1 MRKSDF
7 VSIGSEIKTNTKL
20 TARDDFDNLYVTE
33 DDDPNFFGFGL
44 EDEDGEEEKPKKKK
58 KKKKPKAGSSRV
70 TAPADTPKVQPAPSG
85 RTKPAT
91 PAVSPSDRPVISG
104 KRPGPKLSA
113 PTDGQVARRPAG
125 SGPKLGS
132 PDDSQAARRP
142 ASRVPNP
149 NYDGKRPKAEGAK
162 LAQKLNRLPII
173 GPIIGVV
180 LVGGDAV
187 RILSDWIAYTQGGAV
202 LSSQPPYITPCK
214 NPNYDGFDDPFVDYY
229 IDNEAA
235 IFKLDYKG
243 NGVAD
248 LMSHNVKAFTPRLVD
263 LIYDALPTL
272 LTAAATS
279 SLLIRGIGL
288 AIAASSPV
296 AGPGLPAMIIYGLIS
311 AGVGWLASI
320 VITRL
325 LKQYDQWGPDASK
338 LVAQFI
344 MDQVVID
351 ACSNAVYEAAQGD
364 DPRDEEDTSSEQFAN
379 IDDFAAMSVDT
390 VFKDILKD
398 IQAEL
403 QDDPAKMSEFKQAFT
418 KAKADAKQLLA
429 KA

>member
-1 MRKSDF
+1 
-7 VSIGSEIKTNTKL
+7 
-20 TARDDFDNLYVTE
+20 
-33 DDDPNFFGFGL
+33 
-44 EDEDGEEEKPKKKK
+44 
-58 KKKKPKAGSSRV
+58 
-70 TAPADTPKVQPAPSG
+70 
-85 RTKPAT
+85 
-91 PAVSPSDRPVISG
+91 
-104 KRPGPKLSA
+104 
-113 PTDGQVARRPAG
+113 
-125 SGPKLGS
+125 
-132 PDDSQAARRP
+132 
-142 ASRVPNP
+142 
-149 NYDGKRPKAEGAK
+149 
-162 LAQKLNRLPII
+162 
-173 GPIIGVV
+173 
-180 LVGGDAV
+180 
-187 RILSDWIAYTQGGAV
+187 
-202 LSSQPPYITPCK
+202 
-214 NPNYDGFDDPFVDYY
+214 
-229 IDNEAA
+229 
-235 IFKLDYKG
+235 
-243 NGVAD
+243 
-248 LMSHNVKAFTPRLVD
+248 
-263 LIYDALPTL
+263 
-272 LTAAATS
+272 
-279 SLLIRGIGL
+279 
-288 AIAASSPV
+288 
-296 AGPGLPAMIIYGLIS
+296 MIIYGLIS

>member
-91 PAVSPSDRPVISG
+91 PAVSPSDRPVSSG
-104 KRPGPKLSA
+104 KRPGPAGPKLGS
-113 PTDGQVARRPAG
+113 PTDGQVARQPA
-125 SGPKLGS
+125 GPKLGS
-132 PDDSQAARRP
+132 PDNSQAARQP

-243 NGVAD
+243 VAGV
-248 LMSHNVKAFTPRLVD
+248 MSHNVKAFTPRLAD
-263 LIYDALPTL
+263 FIYGAFPTYVA
-272 LTAAATS
+272 AAATS
-279 SLLIRGIGL
+279 SLLLRGIGL

-296 AGPGLPAMIIYGLIS
+296 AGPGLPVMIISGLIS

-325 LKQYDQWGPDASK
+325 LKKYDQWGPDASK

-344 MDQVVID
+344 MDRIVID

>member
-58 KKKKPKAGSSRV
+58 KKPKAGSSRV

-91 PAVSPSDRPVISG
+91 PAVSPSDRPVSSG
-104 KRPGPKLSA
+104 KRPGPAGPKLGS
-113 PTDGQVARRPAG
+113 PTDGQVARQPA
-125 SGPKLGS
+125 GPKLGS
-132 PDDSQAARRP
+132 PDNSQAARQP

-243 NGVAD
+243 VAGV
-248 LMSHNVKAFTPRLVD
+248 MSHNVKAFTPRLAD
-263 LIYDALPTL
+263 FIYGALPTYVA
-272 LTAAATS
+272 AAATS
-279 SLLIRGIGL
+279 SLLLRGIGL